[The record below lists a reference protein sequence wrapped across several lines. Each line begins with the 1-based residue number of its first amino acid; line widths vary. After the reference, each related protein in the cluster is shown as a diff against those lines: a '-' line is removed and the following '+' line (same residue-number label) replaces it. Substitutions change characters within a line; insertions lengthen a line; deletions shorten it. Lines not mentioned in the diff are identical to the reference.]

1 MLNDRQIAAHMR
13 VTAMS
18 DGTILLVRTRRL
30 FLSRGAL
37 CINAGMEHLPT
48 SHQKKGQRANEPDLP
63 A

>member
-1 MLNDRQIAAHMR
+1 MLKHYHTAAHMR

-18 DGTILLVRTRRL
+18 DGTILLVRARRL
-30 FLSRGAL
+30 FLSRGAP